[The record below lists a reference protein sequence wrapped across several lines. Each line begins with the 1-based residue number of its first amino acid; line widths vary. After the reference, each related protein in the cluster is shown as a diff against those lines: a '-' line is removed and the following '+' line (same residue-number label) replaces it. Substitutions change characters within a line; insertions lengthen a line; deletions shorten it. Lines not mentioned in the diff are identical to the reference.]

1 MLSCCIAFQCCLL
14 VLTPGCCSI
23 ACSIWSPHE
32 NELTSS
38 CIGYLEG
45 FRPPWHLQSLAK
57 ARGELRTHAFT
68 AEACICS
75 SLTNIFFF
83 FLLWAELLELRVTA
97 LFFCLSVVQKWQWRS
112 VLVCIINHFLSFS
125 LGLLFCPSAE
135 LETCPFSPCK
145 ILQIFPCVLGGGMP
159 LRRQHFQL
167 QPAGSNLKGYFEET
181 NTNRMLR

>member
-1 MLSCCIAFQCCLL
+1 MSSRVLALDTLRGLGLHGISKVWQRPGVNWEPMLSQLKPVF
-14 VLTPGCCSI
+14 V
-23 ACSIWSPHE
+23 PHWQTF
-32 NELTSS
+32 L
-38 CIGYLEG
+38 
-45 FRPPWHLQSLAK
+45 
-57 ARGELRTHAFT
+57 
-68 AEACICS
+68 
-75 SLTNIFFF
+75 FF
-83 FLLWAELLELRVTA
+83 FLLWAELLEFRVTA

-145 ILQIFPCVLGGGMP
+145 ILQIFPRVLGGGMP

-167 QPAGSNLKGYFEET
+167 QPAGSNLKGYFGET